1 LRKNYEIE
9 IQWKAFPL
17 HPDTPEEGLT
27 LEELFAGRGKDIEKM
42 MLRLKKVAD
51 ELGLPLGKRTKT
63 YNSRLAQEL
72 AKWAECKNRGD
83 EFHDGVFRAYFV
95 DGKNIGQV
103 DELAGL
109 AQTVGLSPVE
119 ARIIL
124 QSRSFRGTVDADW
137 VRSQQ
142 MGITAVPTF
151 LIGREAVVGAQPH
164 EVLEQFLIQN
174 KVKKRNGGQA

>member
-1 LRKNYEIE
+1 
-9 IQWKAFPL
+9 
-17 HPDTPEEGLT
+17 
-27 LEELFAGRGKDIEKM
+27 M
-42 MLRLKKVAD
+42 MLRLKKVAE

-72 AKWAECKNRGD
+72 AKWAESKNKGD
-83 EFHDGVFRAYFV
+83 EYHDAVFRAYFV
-95 DGKNIGQV
+95 DGKNIAQI

-109 AQTVGLSPVE
+109 AQRVGLAADE

-124 QSRSFRGTVDADW
+124 RTRSFREAVDADW
-137 VRSQQ
+137 MRSQQ

-151 LIGREAVVGAQPH
+151 VMGREAVVGAQPY

-174 KVKKRNGGQA
+174 KVKKRNGGRQ